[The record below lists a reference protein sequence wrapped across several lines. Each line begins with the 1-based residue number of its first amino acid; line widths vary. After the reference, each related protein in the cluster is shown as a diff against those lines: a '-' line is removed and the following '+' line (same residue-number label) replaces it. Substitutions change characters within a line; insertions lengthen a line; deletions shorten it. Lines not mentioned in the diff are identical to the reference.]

1 MNRLNFSP
9 FPIIKTERLVL
20 RRLIIAD
27 AEDVYA
33 LRTNKDVT
41 KFIDRPPSRNK
52 AAGFAFVEHITNSV
66 DQNNIIYWAIALKDN
81 PKLIGSICLW
91 NFSEDHKTAEVGY
104 ELYPKYQGQG
114 MMSEALKAVLEFG
127 FYSAGFNIIEAF
139 THKDNLDSKN
149 LLLKYGFNEDKSRVD
164 VDNANNIIFTKQND

>member
-1 MNRLNFSP
+1 MNTLNFLP

-20 RRLIIAD
+20 RQLIITD

-41 KFIDRPPSRNK
+41 KFIDRPPSRSK
-52 AAGFAFVEHITNSV
+52 GDGLAFVNRITNSV
-66 DQNNIIYWAIALKDN
+66 RDNSVIYWVITLKDN

-91 NFSEDHKTAEVGY
+91 NFSKDHKIAEVGY
-104 ELYPKYQGQG
+104 ELFPEHQGKG
-114 MMSEALKAVLEFG
+114 IMSEALIEVLNFG
-127 FYSAGFNIIEAF
+127 FNFAGFNSIEAF

-149 LLLKYGFNEDKSRVD
+149 LLLKHGFIEDKGRVD
-164 VDNANNIIFTKQND
+164 VDNANNIIFIKQND